1 MEATSGR
8 IEAKEGERRKKS
20 DYFQRKSCTEKSIS
34 VNRDELKCFYINA
47 RNILNKF
54 DEFEAWAYDINPDI
68 IGVTESWTGKHI
80 LDSELALN
88 GYDLFRQ
95 DRAVDREGGGVL
107 LYVRNTL
114 NAVQYTLMSRFPE
127 QVWCYF
133 SDSKGSHFY
142 VGVCYRTP
150 TVNIYGSGNHD
161 LLQDTINELGSTKK
175 HFVLMGDFNYRYL
188 HWPALANDYNTT
200 VEANQF
206 YHCLEDI
213 FLHNMS
219 TSAPETMLFST

>member
-1 MEATSGR
+1 M
-8 IEAKEGERRKKS
+8 
-20 DYFQRKSCTEKSIS
+20 
-34 VNRDELKCFYINA
+34 
-47 RNILNKF
+47 
-54 DEFEAWAYDINPDI
+54 
-68 IGVTESWTGKHI
+68 
-80 LDSELALN
+80 N

-188 HWPALANDYNTT
+188 HWPPLANDYNIT

-206 YHCLEDI
+206 YHCLEDD
-213 FLHNMS
+213 FFYTTCRLQHQKRCYS
-219 TSAPETMLFST
+219 T